1 MQSIKLVPLLA
12 LNEHSL
18 MSDVVDNAGFAIAP
32 ARTRLLKTRPE
43 AACPNRWGQ
52 TAAPEGANLGR
63 HIARERSLSTA
74 PRIDIDPAAFWA
86 DPYPMLATMRKEAP
100 IAFVPQ
106 LGSTL
111 LTSRDDISISEKQI
125 DVFSSHQP
133 AGLMNR
139 LMGHNMMRKD
149 GEAHQVERRA
159 MFPTVSPKTVKAH
172 WTAQFQA
179 HADRI
184 IDRIEPGR
192 IDLMR
197 DFALPFSG
205 ECLKSITGLT
215 NIGFQDMDAWS
226 QGMIEGIANYAGD
239 PAIEARCH
247 AATSGIDAAID
258 DILPVMRKHPDQ
270 SILGVLLAS
279 GMPMESVRAN
289 VKLAISGGQNEPR
302 KAIAGTVWALLTHPE
317 QLNLVRKG
325 EVSWLQAFEEY
336 ARWISP
342 IGMSPRRI
350 AKPWSIRD
358 VSFEL
363 DERVFLMF
371 GSANRDEKHFERA
384 DQFDVRRD
392 TSKSVAFGAGPH
404 FCAGAWASR
413 AMIADVALPTVFAR
427 AGQLEIAD
435 DEEVRIVGWAFRGLQ
450 NLPVNW
456 LH

>member
-1 MQSIKLVPLLA
+1 M
-12 LNEHSL
+12 
-18 MSDVVDNAGFAIAP
+18 
-32 ARTRLLKTRPE
+32 
-43 AACPNRWGQ
+43 
-52 TAAPEGANLGR
+52 
-63 HIARERSLSTA
+63 STA
-74 PRIDIDPAAFWA
+74 PRIDIDPASFWQ
-86 DPYPMLATMRKEAP
+86 DPYPMLAKMRKEAP

-111 LTSRDDISISEKQI
+111 LVSRDDISISEKQI

-133 AGLMNR
+133 EGLMNR

-159 MFPTVSPKTVKAH
+159 LFPAVSPKTVKAH

-184 IDRIEPGR
+184 VGGLEPGTR
-192 IDLMR
+192 IDFMR
-197 DFALPFSG
+197 EFALPFSG

-215 NIGFQDMDAWS
+215 NIDFVEMDAWS
-226 QGMIEGIANYAGD
+226 QAMIDGIANYAGD
-239 PAIEARCH
+239 PAVEARCH
-247 AATSGIDAAID
+247 AATAGIDAAID
-258 DILPVMRKHPDQ
+258 DMLPVMQKNPDQ
-270 SILGVLLAS
+270 SLLGVMVAS
-279 GMPMESVRAN
+279 GMPMQSVRAN

-302 KAIAGTVWALLTHPE
+302 KAIAGTVWALLTHRD
-317 QLNLVRKG
+317 QFDLVRRG

-350 AKPWSIRD
+350 AKPWTIRD
-358 VSFEL
+358 VSFEAN
-363 DERVFLMF
+363 ERVFLMF
-371 GSANRDEKHFERA
+371 GSANRDEKHFEHA

-427 AGQLEIAD
+427 VRRLEIAD
-435 DEEVRIVGWAFRGLQ
+435 DEPVRIGGWAFRGLL
-450 NLPVNW
+450 NLPVRWN
-456 LH
+456 